1 MPIVAR
7 WRRWNDSR
15 VVQLIAYKRRTTLC
29 AFFDE
34 YGDYFFF
41 DFFLAFL
48 QEQNRPSFFFAFLQ
62 SQSRAP
68 MQCSPTLV
76 VVFPE

>member
-1 MPIVAR
+1 VGGLCFGLDTTAPVQFLY
-7 WRRWNDSR
+7 RR
-15 VVQLIAYKRRTTLC
+15 
-29 AFFDE
+29 
-34 YGDYFFF
+34 YFFF
-41 DFFLAFL
+41 DFFLLFL

-62 SQSRAP
+62 SQSRSP